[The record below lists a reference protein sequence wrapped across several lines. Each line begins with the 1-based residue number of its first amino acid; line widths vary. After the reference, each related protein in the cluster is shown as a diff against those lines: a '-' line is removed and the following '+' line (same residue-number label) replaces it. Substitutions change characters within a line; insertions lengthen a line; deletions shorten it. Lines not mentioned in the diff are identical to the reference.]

1 MTLSFSWNLRKGFR
15 DVFECV
21 ESSAERDPRYDYAD
35 GIGGTVAVGLNGSPF
50 NPDYALMR
58 WTDTESDALESVR
71 HIGFTGTSGS
81 YLDYGLNCVLLD
93 QTPNPFTGERGSL
106 DGHSHTIYSTTLEG
120 VPPLSVCLK
129 IQLFRLHDLP

>member
-1 MTLSFSWNLRKGFR
+1 M
-15 DVFECV
+15 
-21 ESSAERDPRYDYAD
+21 
-35 GIGGTVAVGLNGSPF
+35 AVGLNGSPF

-93 QTPNPFTGERGSL
+93 TTPNPFTGERGSL
-106 DGHSHTIYSTTLEG
+106 DRRAWQSIYPLQD
-120 VPPLSVCLK
+120 VPSLSVCLK
-129 IQLFRLHDLP
+129 TKVPHDYSRTSLN

>member
-1 MTLSFSWNLRKGFR
+1 M
-15 DVFECV
+15 
-21 ESSAERDPRYDYAD
+21 
-35 GIGGTVAVGLNGSPF
+35 AVGLNGSPF

-93 QTPNPFTGERGSL
+93 TTPNPFTGERGSL
-106 DGHSHTIYSTTLEG
+106 DGHGNQYILCRMSH
-120 VPPLSVCLK
+120 PCLCA
-129 IQLFRLHDLP
+129 

>member
-1 MTLSFSWNLRKGFR
+1 M
-15 DVFECV
+15 
-21 ESSAERDPRYDYAD
+21 
-35 GIGGTVAVGLNGSPF
+35 AVGLNGSPF

-93 QTPNPFTGERGSL
+93 TTPNPFTGERGSL
-106 DGHSHTIYSTTLEG
+106 DGLSNQYILLYRMSH
-120 VPPLSVCLK
+120 PCLCA
-129 IQLFRLHDLP
+129 

>member
-1 MTLSFSWNLRKGFR
+1 M
-15 DVFECV
+15 
-21 ESSAERDPRYDYAD
+21 
-35 GIGGTVAVGLNGSPF
+35 GLNGSPF

-93 QTPNPFTGERGSL
+93 TTPNPFTGERGVARLAWSINVL
-106 DGHSHTIYSTTLEG
+106 YRLSTPQKLA
-120 VPPLSVCLK
+120 VYLK
-129 IQLFRLHDLP
+129 IFVPHTRLDDLP

>member
-1 MTLSFSWNLRKGFR
+1 MIVTISSLWNLHKGFR

-21 ESSAERDPRYDYAD
+21 ASSAEPDPRYDYAD

-93 QTPNPFTGERGSL
+93 TTPNPFTGERGSL
-106 DGHSHTIYSTTLEG
+106 DRRAWQSICISFTGCPILVC
-120 VPPLSVCLK
+120 VPENKGSS
-129 IQLFRLHDLP
+129 